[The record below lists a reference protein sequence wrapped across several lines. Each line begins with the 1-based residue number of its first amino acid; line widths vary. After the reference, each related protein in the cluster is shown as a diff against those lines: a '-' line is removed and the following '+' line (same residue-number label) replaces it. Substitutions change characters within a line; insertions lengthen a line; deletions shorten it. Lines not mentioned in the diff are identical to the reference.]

1 MRERHWLVPKNE
13 SFSSYLKGLKLSKC
27 SDIWTINTT
36 HNTFLAHQLRMRFHL
51 LSFLAQAIFNA
62 AKKRDSLYGACRES
76 QKWRGSSENGA
87 DPTKMAR
94 IQRKWRGSNEN
105 GAGNKFRGASKKF
118 RGADNKFRDQF
129 PGTYIQDGGYFG

>member
-1 MRERHWLVPKNE
+1 MARV
-13 SFSSYLKGLKLSKC
+13 
-27 SDIWTINTT
+27 
-36 HNTFLAHQLRMRFHL
+36 
-51 LSFLAQAIFNA
+51 
-62 AKKRDSLYGACRES
+62 KR
-76 QKWRGSSENGA
+76 KWRGSNKNGS
-87 DPTKMAR
+87 DPTKIAR